1 MCVLDITDHTL
12 TSPSLQQKPRS
23 HSHSVDS
30 DGEAHPASEKAAL
43 KEEEE
48 GGDRTGKAKKTTPPA
63 AGGGGGEHGDDVG
76 GGGGTQGVWHSLN
89 TPTYVLRYL
98 LGSCLCTR
106 VSTPSGDHI
115 QHRLLPPAVGPGAG
129 PPTYVYYTVP
139 FSARYG
145 GSSCI

>member
-1 MCVLDITDHTL
+1 MCVLDITSHTL

-48 GGDRTGKAKKTTPPA
+48 GGDRTGKAKKATPPA

-106 VSTPSGDHI
+106 VSTPSSTA
-115 QHRLLPPAVGPGAG
+115 LGPYPTS
-129 PPTYVYYTVP
+129 PPTSGCGPWGWPTNVRVLYC
-139 FSARYG
+139 S
-145 GSSCI
+145 I